1 MKVLITFALENEF
14 APWRSM
20 HKFREEALGTANVSV
35 AEIGGAEVAVLITGA
50 GPRAAG
56 VSASKIIWG
65 ESDTLSCCISSGL
78 AGALRPEYA
87 IGQVL
92 AARSIR
98 SESPHGEVPSQE
110 LDSSPALVS
119 FAAESGATVVDRF
132 LTADRVVSRA
142 DEKKHLGKIADAV
155 EMESFEVV
163 LESLAFG
170 VPVVA
175 IRAISDG
182 VDEDLPLD
190 MNRIF
195 ADDGQVSIPRVL
207 GQVVRHPES
216 IPSLVRLGQ
225 QSKKAAESLAQ
236 FLDRYIATIAAST
249 HPIEAKAAA
258 K

>member
-1 MKVLITFALENEF
+1 
-14 APWRSM
+14 
-20 HKFREEALGTANVSV
+20 
-35 AEIGGAEVAVLITGA
+35 
-50 GPRAAG
+50 
-56 VSASKIIWG
+56 
-65 ESDTLSCCISSGL
+65 
-78 AGALRPEYA
+78 
-87 IGQVL
+87 
-92 AARSIR
+92 
-98 SESPHGEVPSQE
+98 
-110 LDSSPALVS
+110 
-119 FAAESGATVVDRF
+119 
-132 LTADRVVSRA
+132 
-142 DEKKHLGKIADAV
+142 V